1 MVFRILI
8 PILILLFTFNIVTA
22 RVYYVSVIRHYHKII
37 RWAYQLINFGFL
49 GAVGLQVY
57 AMAEGND
64 LFSPDKYMV
73 LFIYYY
79 LLFYLPQFI
88 YALFLGLSKLLKDN
102 AGVIRGIGTI
112 TAAFLFFTMIWG
124 HFVTTKR
131 FDVREYNIS
140 SPKIPQAFNSYRIVQ
155 FSDLHVG
162 NFNNDTVLIRQL
174 VDTINNLNPDVI
186 LFTGDLV
193 TYHSKEVLPYM
204 EQLASLRAKQ
214 GVYAILGNHDYSE
227 YHRWKNEGEQEKDFE
242 YFKTLVGD
250 LGWKLL
256 NNESVRIVKDS
267 SSIVL
272 AGMENWGEPPFPTHG
287 DLDLTLKSTAP
298 DKKDFILLMSHNPE
312 FWRHNIRDKR
322 RDIDL
327 TLSGHT
333 HAMQMKVS
341 IAGKV
346 FSPAAMRY
354 PLWGGL
360 HTDRNE
366 SKIIINEGIGNVF
379 YPMRIGALPEISV
392 ITLNSNQ

>member
-1 MVFRILI
+1 MIFRILI
-8 PILILLFTFNIVTA
+8 PILILLFTFNILTA
-22 RVYYVSVIRHYHKII
+22 RVFYMSVIRHYPKPVS
-37 RWAYQLINFGFL
+37 WSYLLINMGFI
-49 GAVGLQVY
+49 GAIGIQVY
-57 AMAEGND
+57 AMAEGTD
-64 LFSPDKYMV
+64 FFSPDKYMV

-79 LLFYLPQFI
+79 LLFYLPQFV
-88 YALFLGLSKLLKDN
+88 YVLFSGISKLAKDN
-102 AGVIRGIGTI
+102 AGVIRGIGSI
-112 TAAFLFFTMIWG
+112 AAAFLFFTMLWG
-124 HFVTTKR
+124 HFVTTKK
-131 FDVREYNIS
+131 FEVREYSIS
-140 SPKIPQAFNSYRIVQ
+140 SPKIPQSFNDYRIVQ

-162 NFNNDTVLIRQL
+162 NFNNDTALIRHL
-174 VDTINNLNPDVI
+174 VDTINHLNPDLI

-193 TYHSKEVLPYM
+193 TYHSKEVIPYM
-204 EQLASLRAKQ
+204 QQLSALNAKY
-214 GVYAILGNHDYSE
+214 GVYAILGNHDYSD
-227 YHRWKNEGEQEKDFE
+227 YHRWANEKEKEKDFE
-242 YFKTLVGD
+242 YFKTLVGK
-250 LGWKLL
+250 LGWRML
-256 NNESVRIVKDS
+256 NNESVRITKDS

-287 DLDLTLKSTAP
+287 DLTATLETVNP
-298 DKKDFILLMSHNPE
+298 DKKEFILLMSHNPE
-312 FWRHNIRDKR
+312 FWRHKVQNKR
-322 RDIDL
+322 KDIDL

-360 HTDRNE
+360 HTDRNN